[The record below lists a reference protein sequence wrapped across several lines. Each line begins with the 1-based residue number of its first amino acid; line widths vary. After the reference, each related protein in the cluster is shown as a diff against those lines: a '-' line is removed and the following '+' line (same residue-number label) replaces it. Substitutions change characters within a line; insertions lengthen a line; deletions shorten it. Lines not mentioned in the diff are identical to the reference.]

1 MYSCHSF
8 LYNKLCAI
16 KEVHMTFEWHN
27 KDLNPITSRYFKHT
41 FCAAVLA
48 TLEAWDKW
56 SSSPALH
63 WMSLIILGWE
73 GIRTAKSS
81 LDQAFYSQVLWR
93 SDQDLEPV
101 WWSRHTQSWPGVGL
115 FAQGLFIFSVI
126 AGRLSYGITKV
137 WCPISIDH
145 FGFFYSVSGFLTFTK
160 QILKVHLCI
169 KQKMTSLF
177 PEIPENWSFLQV

>member
-41 FCAAVLA
+41 FCAAVLD

-73 GIRTAKSS
+73 GIRTAKAS

-101 WWSRHTQSWPGVGL
+101 WWSPHTQSWPGVGL
-115 FAQGLFIFSVI
+115 FAQMNLEYLFCECQETRHRIEE
-126 AGRLSYGITKV
+126 TKV
-137 WCPISIDH
+137 IYTYRAPNFCDSITQPSS
-145 FGFFYSVSGFLTFTK
+145 YYRK
-160 QILKVHLCI
+160 NK
-169 KQKMTSLF
+169 
-177 PEIPENWSFLQV
+177 